1 MLSKMLA
8 FIIYFTIAAAQLFTV
23 QNPDLSLPSQLIPG
37 FLGGPLGLTDERH
50 QLIQL
55 GDITPVSD
63 TNGQPRCCE

>member
-23 QNPDLSLPSQLIPG
+23 QNPSQLIPG

-55 GDITPVSD
+55 GDIIPVSD
-63 TNGQPRCCE
+63 ANGQPRCCE